1 MFISKV
7 SVSEQ
12 LNRPRFVTPG
22 KCTYPS
28 LQRAQPIADG
38 RESNLI
44 GAKMKT
50 LLNPDGQPL
59 SAGFNSHRRLE
70 RDISEMLGLA
80 KGILFDGKVV
90 DEEAVLLGD
99 WIAAHP
105 DLRDTWPVDILN
117 GRLGQIFADG
127 IVTEAERSDLKELL
141 NQLVGGE
148 AGLIGTGNAATTL
161 PLDKPAPSITFR
173 DQVFVLTG
181 KFAFGPR
188 TECERF
194 TAEAGG
200 LCEDNVTL
208 KTRYLVIGTFGS
220 RDWIHTSHG
229 RKIERVLAY
238 RKSGARIAIVGE
250 DHWAA
255 SLPKSR

>member
-1 MFISKV
+1 MITS
-7 SVSEQ
+7 
-12 LNRPRFVTPG
+12 
-22 KCTYPS
+22 
-28 LQRAQPIADG
+28 
-38 RESNLI
+38 
-44 GAKMKT
+44 
-50 LLNPDGQPL
+50 LNPDGQPL

-90 DEEAVLLGD
+90 DDEARLLSN

-105 DLRDTWPVDILN
+105 DLCNTWPVDVLSRRLN
-117 GRLGQIFADG
+117 QIFADG
-127 IVTEAERSDLKELL
+127 KITEAERSDLTDLL

-148 AGLIGTGNAATTL
+148 AGLIGTENVATTL
-161 PLDKPAPSITFR
+161 PLDKPAPQITFP

-188 TECERF
+188 TECQRF
-194 TAEAGG
+194 TCEAGG
-200 LCEDNVTL
+200 MCEDNVTRR
-208 KTRYLVIGTFGS
+208 TQYLVIGTFGS
-220 RDWIHTSHG
+220 RDWVHTSHG
-229 RKIERVLAY
+229 RKIEKVIEY
-238 RKSGARIAIVGE
+238 RKGGARIAIVGE